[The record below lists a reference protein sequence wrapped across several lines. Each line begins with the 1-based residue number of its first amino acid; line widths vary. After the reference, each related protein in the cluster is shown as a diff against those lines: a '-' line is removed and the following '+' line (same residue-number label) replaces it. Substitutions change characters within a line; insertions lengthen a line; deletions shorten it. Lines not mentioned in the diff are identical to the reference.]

1 MATPPVGS
9 LGAHVCS
16 CNSLSLAYGSCLP
29 PSWPETLAGGA
40 QWPRARRNGP
50 GLAQGSGRVAKFSR
64 PPWAAQFH
72 CTADLSQPAGA
83 ILAQKIESQRA
94 AYVVAAGP
102 PAAAALPRVMRPS
115 RRLLRA
121 STPRQ
126 TVPPWPGRRPL
137 ATLPTA
143 SAAATAAA
151 HDRAADGPVVV
162 TTQRLDISTGWRDDE
177 RVPGS
182 SPRRMPLATT
192 DVHVLHEQL
201 PFGYFF
207 RETLA
212 ADELAASLEWV
223 LAAFPVLGGQ
233 LCLDSLTVQLS
244 EDDTVPLT
252 IGHTSTPMEEWLG
265 LGHGVDALTGRPQ
278 LLPIFDALP
287 EKPWSSRTPLAAVRV
302 TFMCAKH

>member
-1 MATPPVGS
+1 MPTV
-9 LGAHVCS
+9 
-16 CNSLSLAYGSCLP
+16 
-29 PSWPETLAGGA
+29 
-40 QWPRARRNGP
+40 
-50 GLAQGSGRVAKFSR
+50 
-64 PPWAAQFH
+64 
-72 CTADLSQPAGA
+72 
-83 ILAQKIESQRA
+83 
-94 AYVVAAGP
+94 VVAAGRPLLP
-102 PAAAALPRVMRPS
+102 PSRGAMRPS

-121 STPRQ
+121 STARQ
-126 TVPPWPGRRPL
+126 TIQPWPGRRPL
-137 ATLPTA
+137 ATLPA
-143 SAAATAAA
+143 AAAATAAA